1 MKYLGY
7 YNGTFGPLE
16 EMTVPMNDRVCYF
29 GDGVYEATL
38 ARNGKIFG
46 LEDHLNRFY
55 NSAGLLK
62 IQVPYTREEITDILY
77 SLLKEMDDTDIFIYW
92 QLTRGTAMRNHI
104 FPAPSVKA
112 NLWVTMKPGSNANPD
127 EKLRLVT
134 TEDTRFLHCN
144 IKTLNLLPNVMASQK
159 AEEAGCGECVF
170 HRGDIVTECAH
181 SNISIL
187 KDGVFITHPTDHF
200 ILPGIS
206 RMHLIQEC
214 KKLNIPVDETPFT
227 MKEMMEADE
236 VIVSSSSKLG
246 LAACE
251 IDGVPVG
258 GKAEALW
265 KKLQGSYYDRFM
277 RETEADS
284 Q

>member
-1 MKYLGY
+1 MKILGY
-7 YNGTFGPLE
+7 YNGNFGPLE
-16 EMTVPMNDRVCYF
+16 EMMVPMNDRACYF

-38 ARNGKIFG
+38 AVNGTIFG

-62 IQVPYTREEITDILY
+62 IEVPYTREELTGIFK
-77 SLLKEMDDTDIFIYW
+77 SLLKEMDDTGIFLYW

-104 FPAPSVKA
+104 FPDASVKA
-112 NLWVTMKPGSNANPD
+112 NLWITMKPGGCSDPN
-127 EKLRLVT
+127 EKLKLVT
-134 TEDTRFLHCN
+134 TPDTRFLHCN
-144 IKTLNLLPNVMASQK
+144 IKTINLLPNVMASQK

-187 KDGVFITHPTDHF
+187 KDGIFITHPADHY

-214 KKLNIPVDETPFT
+214 KRLNIPVDETPFT
-227 MKEMMEADE
+227 LQQMMHADE
-236 VIVSSSSKLG
+236 IIVSSSSKLG
-246 LAACE
+246 LAVSE
-251 IDGVPVG
+251 IDGVAVG
-258 GKAEALW
+258 GKDEKTWGRIRDA
-265 KKLQGSYYDRFM
+265 YYGRFK
-277 RETEADS
+277 RETE
-284 Q
+284 

>member
-7 YNGTFGPLE
+7 YNGNFGPLE
-16 EMTVPMNDRVCYF
+16 EMTVPMNDRACYF

-38 ARNGKIFG
+38 AVNDTIFG

-62 IQVPYTREEITDILY
+62 MKVPYTREELTDIFK
-77 SLLKEMDDTDIFIYW
+77 SLLKEMDDKNIFIYW

-104 FPAPSVKA
+104 FPDASVKA
-112 NLWVTMKPGSNANPD
+112 NLWVTMKQGSCSDPN
-127 EKLRLVT
+127 EKLKLIT
-134 TEDTRFLHCN
+134 TPDTRFLHCN
-144 IKTLNLLPNVMASQK
+144 IKTLNLLPNIMASQK

-170 HRGDIVTECAH
+170 HRDDIITECSH

-187 KDGVFITHPTDHF
+187 KDGVFITHPTDHY

-214 KKLNIPVDETPFT
+214 KRLNIPVDETPFT
-227 MKEMMEADE
+227 IQQMMEADE
-236 VIVSSSSKLG
+236 VVVSSSSKLG
-246 LAACE
+246 LTVSE

-258 GKAEALW
+258 GKDPETWGKIRDA
-265 KKLQGSYYDRFM
+265 YYGRFK
-277 RETEADS
+277 RETGL

>member
-38 ARNGKIFG
+38 SVNGHIFG

-62 IQVPYTREEITDILY
+62 LQIPYTREELTDIFQA
-77 SLLKEMDDTDIFIYW
+77 LLKEMDDDGIFLYW
-92 QLTRGTAMRNHI
+92 QITRGTAMRNHI
-104 FPAPSVKA
+104 FPAASVKP
-112 NLWVTMKPGSNANPD
+112 NLWITMKPGGCSDPL
-127 EKLRLVT
+127 ERLKLITV
-134 TEDTRFLHCN
+134 EDTRFLHCN

-170 HRGDIVTECAH
+170 HRGDIVTECSH
-181 SNISIL
+181 SNISII
-187 KDGVFITHPTDHF
+187 KDGVFITHPTDHH

-214 KKLNIPVDETPFT
+214 KKLNIAVDETPFT
-227 MKEMMEADE
+227 LKDLMGADE
-236 VIVSSSSKLG
+236 IIVSSSSKLG

-258 GKAEALW
+258 GKAPEIW
-265 KKLQGSYYDRFM
+265 GKLRDAYYERF
-277 RETEADS
+277 RKETIK
-284 Q
+284 

>member
-7 YNGTFGPLE
+7 YNGAFGPLE

-38 ARNGKIFG
+38 AVNGHIFG

-55 NSAGLLK
+55 NSASLLK
-62 IQVPYTREEITDILY
+62 IEVPYTREELTDILQ
-77 SLLKEMDDTDIFIYW
+77 SLLKEMDDSGIFIYW

-104 FPAPSVKA
+104 FPNPPVKA
-112 NLWVTMKPGSNANPD
+112 NLWVTMKPGGCSDPY
-127 EKLRLVT
+127 EKLKLVT

-144 IKTLNLLPNVMASQK
+144 IKTLNLLPNIMASQK

-181 SNISIL
+181 SNLSIL
-187 KDGVFITHPTDHF
+187 KDGVFMTHPTDHY

-227 MKEMMEADE
+227 IKQMMEADE
-236 VIVSSSSKLG
+236 IIVSSSSKLG
-246 LAACE
+246 LAVTE
-251 IDGVPVG
+251 IDGVAVG
-258 GKAEALW
+258 GKAPELW
-265 KKLQGSYYDRFM
+265 GNIRDAYYGRFK
-277 RETEADS
+277 RETES
-284 Q
+284 

>member
-16 EMTVPMNDRVCYF
+16 EMMVPMNDRVCYF

-38 ARNGKIFG
+38 AVNGCIFG

-62 IQVPYTREEITDILY
+62 MEVPYTREELTDILQ
-77 SLLKEMDDTDIFIYW
+77 SLLKEMDDSGIFIYW

-104 FPAPSVKA
+104 FPDSSVKA
-112 NLWVTMKPGSNANPD
+112 NLWVTMKPGGCSDPY
-127 EKLRLVT
+127 ERLKLIT

-170 HRGDIVTECAH
+170 HRGDIVTECSH

-187 KDGVFITHPTDHF
+187 KDGVFITHPTDHY

-227 MKEMMEADE
+227 LKQLMEADE

-246 LAACE
+246 LAASE
-251 IDGVPVG
+251 IDGIPVG
-258 GKAEALW
+258 AKAPELW
-265 KKLQGSYYDRFM
+265 NKLRDSYYERFR
-277 RETEADS
+277 RETES
-284 Q
+284 

>member
-1 MKYLGY
+1 MKQLGY

-16 EMTVPMNDRVCYF
+16 EMMVPMNDRVCYF

-62 IQVPYTREEITDILY
+62 IQVPYTREEITDVLY

-104 FPAPSVKA
+104 FPNPPVKA
-112 NLWVTMKPGSNANPD
+112 NLWVTMKPGSNANP
-127 EKLRLVT
+127 EESLRLVT

-227 MKEMMEADE
+227 VKEMMEADE

-246 LAACE
+246 LSAYE

-258 GKAEALW
+258 GKATELW
-265 KKLQGSYYDRFM
+265 KKLQGAYYERFL
-277 RETEADS
+277 RETE
-284 Q
+284 

>member
-38 ARNGKIFG
+38 SVNGHIFG

-62 IQVPYTREEITDILY
+62 LQIPYTREELTDIFQA
-77 SLLKEMDDTDIFIYW
+77 LLKEMDDDGIFLYW
-92 QLTRGTAMRNHI
+92 QITRGTAMRNHI
-104 FPAPSVKA
+104 FPAASVKP
-112 NLWVTMKPGSNANPD
+112 NLWITMKPGGCSDPL
-127 EKLRLVT
+127 ERLKLITV
-134 TEDTRFLHCN
+134 EDTRFLHCN

-170 HRGDIVTECAH
+170 HRGDIVTECSH
-181 SNISIL
+181 SNISII
-187 KDGVFITHPTDHF
+187 KDGVFITHPTDHH

-214 KKLNIPVDETPFT
+214 KKLNIAVDETPFT
-227 MKEMMEADE
+227 LKDLMGADE
-236 VIVSSSSKLG
+236 IIVSSSSKLG

-258 GKAEALW
+258 GKAPEIW
-265 KKLQGSYYDRFM
+265 GKLRDAYYERF
-277 RETEADS
+277 RKETTK
-284 Q
+284 